1 MSDRALFSIRRSSLP
16 CDGMASSLTRNG
28 VELEEP
34 CMTHETDR
42 SWWSTQDGQRRTY
55 MHPVGNGAPVD
66 RAMPIMVVRGRRDG
80 PTFLTLAGVHGNEI
94 EGIAAVQELF
104 AGMDPESLAGT
115 WVAVGCS
122 NVDAYLAADR
132 GGAADGQD
140 MARVFPG
147 CPDGTLTERVAHCL
161 TEDFIR
167 RASFLCDLHSAG
179 RTYRMAPMT
188 GYALASGDLTAVQRE
203 AARAFGLPL
212 VWGTAPNEG
221 RSLSAALAL
230 GVPAIYTETTGTGGC
245 LREDVAAYVEGVRR
259 VMIHL
264 RMLEGEAHPPS
275 GQRLVEDPT
284 PESGNLQ
291 EHNVTPVSGRFRAA
305 VDVNDCVREGDLLG
319 DVVDLF
325 GKVRFECRAEQC
337 GAVLMIRHVPR
348 VEAGDA
354 LAVVV

>member
-1 MSDRALFSIRRSSLP
+1 
-16 CDGMASSLTRNG
+16 
-28 VELEEP
+28 
-34 CMTHETDR
+34 MTNNTDR
-42 SWWSTQDGQRRTY
+42 SWWLTQDGQRRTY
-55 MHPVGNGAPVD
+55 MHPVGNNAPID
-66 RAMPIMVVRGRRDG
+66 RAMPIMVVRGHREG
-80 PTFLTLAGVHGNEI
+80 PTFLALAGVHGNEI
-94 EGIAAVQELF
+94 EGIAALQELF
-104 AGMDPESLAGT
+104 AELVPESLTGT

-132 GGAADGQD
+132 GGSADGQD

-147 CPDGTLTERVAHCL
+147 RPDGTLTERVAHCL

-188 GYALASGDLTAVQRE
+188 GYALATGDLTAVQRE

-230 GVPAIYTETTGTGGC
+230 GIPAIYAETTGTGGC
-245 LREDVAAYVEGVRR
+245 RREDVAAYVEGVRR

-264 RMLEGEAHPPS
+264 GMLEGTVQAPS
-275 GQRLVEDPT
+275 GQRLIEDPT
-284 PESGNLQ
+284 PASGNLQ

-305 VDVNDCVREGDLLG
+305 VNVNDCVQPGTLLG

-325 GKVRFECRAEQC
+325 GEVCFECRSETR

-354 LAVVV
+354 LAVIV